1 VVKYDG
7 YMDERL
13 QKIIAA
19 AGIASRRK
27 AEELITQGRVAVNG
41 TVVSELG
48 AKADAA
54 RDHIR
59 VDGKLLQGAEQ
70 KTYIMLNKPK
80 GFVTTVSDPEG
91 RQTVMDLL
99 KGHRERLY
107 PVGRLDYGSEG
118 LLLMTNDGDL
128 ANRLTKASAHVPKT
142 YEVKVSGRVPAE
154 AIAKLRAGVYLP
166 QEPGKAAKAVKT
178 APCEI
183 RLLREAE
190 NPWYEI
196 TLVEGRNRQI
206 RRMFE
211 QVGHHVEKIKR
222 VRFGP
227 LVLNVETGEYRELA
241 RKEVALLK
249 SPTASVMSPRRPA
262 RPEKRFSVKRA
273 ERQHAAFQR
282 NKVVH
287 TKDTKVPQRTSP
299 GTEVGGQKIPHVET
313 RHAASQ
319 ARETLA
325 GRRSSRAGA
334 SESRDLHSPFR
345 KRPLRGKGAQDGAG
359 ERHPKKFG
367 EKKFGSRK
375 FADKN
380 SGERKYGEK
389 PAFAGKKSGGKKFGG
404 GKSAGKKFAF
414 GKFAKKRFGGKKS
427 FGNA

>member
-1 VVKYDG
+1 
-7 YMDERL
+7 MEERL

-41 TVVSELG
+41 TVVTELG
-48 AKADAA
+48 AKADAT

-59 VDGKLLQGAEQ
+59 VDGKLLHGPEE
-70 KTYIMLNKPK
+70 KTYLMLNKPK
-80 GFVTTVSDPEG
+80 GYVTTVSDPEG
-91 RQTVMDLL
+91 RQTVMELI

-154 AIAKLRAGVYLP
+154 AIAKLRAGVFLP
-166 QEPGKAAKAVKT
+166 PEPGKAAKGVKT
-178 APCEI
+178 GPCEL

-227 LVLNVETGEYRELA
+227 LVLNVETGEYRELS
-241 RKEVALLK
+241 RKEVGLLK
-249 SPTASVMSPRRPA
+249 SPSQVSLPLRRKAP
-262 RPEKRFSVKRA
+262 PQKKFSVKRA
-273 ERQHAAFQR
+273 ERQHAAWQR
-282 NKVVH
+282 NKSVH
-287 TKDTKVPQRTSP
+287 AKDTKGAQKTSP
-299 GTEVGGQKIPHVET
+299 GTEVGGPKVPHVET

-319 ARETLA
+319 TGKTLS
-325 GRRSSRAGA
+325 GRRSSRASA
-334 SESRDLHSPFR
+334 SESRDLHSSFA
-345 KRPLRGKGAQDGAG
+345 KTQSRGGNAQDRNGK
-359 ERHPKKFG
+359 RYPKKFG
-367 EKKFGSRK
+367 EKRFGDKKFDSRK

-380 SGERKYGEK
+380 SGENRLGEK
-389 PAFAGKKSGGKKFGG
+389 TAFPGKKFGAS
-404 GKSAGKKFAF
+404 KVAGKKF
-414 GKFAKKRFGGKKS
+414 GKQKFAWTKFA
-427 FGNA
+427 GNK

>member
-1 VVKYDG
+1 
-7 YMDERL
+7 MEERL

-19 AGIASRRK
+19 AGIASRRR

-59 VDGKLLQGAEQ
+59 VDGKLLHGAEQ

-80 GFVTTVSDPEG
+80 GYVTTVSDPEG
-91 RQTVMDLL
+91 RQTVMDLV

-128 ANRLTKASAHVPKT
+128 GNRLTKASAHVPKT

-154 AIAKLRAGVYLP
+154 SVAKLRAGVFLP
-166 QEPGKAAKAVKT
+166 PEPGKAAKGVKT
-178 APCEI
+178 GRCEI
-183 RLLREAE
+183 RMLREAE

-227 LVLNVETGEYRELA
+227 LVLNVEPGEYRELS
-241 RKEVALLK
+241 RKEVAMLK
-249 SPTASVMSPRRPA
+249 SPTQVSLPLRRKAP
-262 RPEKRFSVKRA
+262 PQKKFSVKRA
-273 ERQHAAFQR
+273 ERQHAAWQK
-282 NKVVH
+282 NKSVH
-287 TKDTKVPQRTSP
+287 MKDTKLKDADHGGHKGTQSAPEAPVWARTPSSA
-299 GTEVGGQKIPHVET
+299 TARSSVGPSTHGSLGKTSGKRDFRGAET
-313 RHAASQ
+313 RHAASL
-319 ARETLA
+319 RE
-325 GRRSSRAGA
+325 GA
-334 SESRDLHSPFR
+334 SDQRR
-345 KRPLRGKGAQDGAG
+345 QGMGKV
-359 ERHPKKFG
+359 
-367 EKKFGSRK
+367 
-375 FADKN
+375 
-380 SGERKYGEK
+380 
-389 PAFAGKKSGGKKFGG
+389 
-404 GKSAGKKFAF
+404 
-414 GKFAKKRFGGKKS
+414 
-427 FGNA
+427 

>member
-1 VVKYDG
+1 
-7 YMDERL
+7 MEERL

-59 VDGKLLQGAEQ
+59 VDGKLLHGAEQ

-142 YEVKVSGRVPAE
+142 YEVKVSGRVETE

-178 APCEI
+178 APCEL

-211 QVGHHVEKIKR
+211 AFGHHVEKIKR
-222 VRFGP
+222 VRYGP
-227 LVLNVETGEYRELA
+227 LKLDVPPGKFRSLSED
-241 RKEVALLK
+241 EVAR
-249 SPTASVMSPRRPA
+249 VR
-262 RPEKRFSVKRA
+262 
-273 ERQHAAFQR
+273 
-282 NKVVH
+282 
-287 TKDTKVPQRTSP
+287 
-299 GTEVGGQKIPHVET
+299 
-313 RHAASQ
+313 AASK
-319 ARETLA
+319 A
-325 GRRSSRAGA
+325 GMATTKRSV
-334 SESRDLHSPFR
+334 
-345 KRPLRGKGAQDGAG
+345 
-359 ERHPKKFG
+359 
-367 EKKFGSRK
+367 
-375 FADKN
+375 
-380 SGERKYGEK
+380 
-389 PAFAGKKSGGKKFGG
+389 
-404 GKSAGKKFAF
+404 
-414 GKFAKKRFGGKKS
+414 
-427 FGNA
+427 